1 MKHYTM
7 LLMGFLSHW
16 HHRVTA
22 ERFRQEDIG
31 RSQPW
36 ILDYLAEHD
45 GCIQRELADRAHFD
59 PASITSALVRMEE
72 QGMVE
77 RKSVPGDRRALRVYL
92 TEKGRQKQLYVQ
104 KVFTDTE
111 ETALSGFTESERALL
126 HEFLERIHDNLE
138 REDEKT
144 I

>member
-1 MKHYTM
+1 MKHYSM

-16 HHRVTA
+16 HHRAAA

-36 ILDYLAEHD
+36 ILDYLAEND

-77 RKSVPGDRRALRVYL
+77 RKAVPGDRRALRVFL
-92 TEKGRQKQLYVQ
+92 TEKGREKQRYVQ
-104 KVFTDTE
+104 QVFTETE
-111 ETALSGFTESERALL
+111 EIALYGFSEEERRQL
-126 HEFLERIHDNLE
+126 HDYLHRIHVNFE
-138 REDEKT
+138 REDEKKL
-144 I
+144 